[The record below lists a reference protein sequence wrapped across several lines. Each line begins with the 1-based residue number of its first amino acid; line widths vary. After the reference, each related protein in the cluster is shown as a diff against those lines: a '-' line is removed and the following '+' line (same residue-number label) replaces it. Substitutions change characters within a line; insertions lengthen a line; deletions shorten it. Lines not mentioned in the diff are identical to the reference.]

1 MASQTASVSFGQP
14 LSRHWSEAR
23 SDPPPSSR
31 CRAVHEQEGHHVG
44 ISTRLPTPK
53 LCWFFFQQSFTHP
66 LDDTLKEQSKDCHSV
81 PASQDVHTQGHFQQ
95 QLSFLEISLTSTTG
109 PQGLQRPH
117 RRQSP
122 LPPGCTSPASFSL
135 ALGRAAFPLSVPLLC
150 HLPSTPAWL
159 WSQAEHLHLLGLG
172 HLVLCWPVTSLSV
185 FPVP

>member
-1 MASQTASVSFGQP
+1 MRQGLTHLHPVDAGQFMNRKDITSGSPLICLLLTSAGSSFNSLLLTLLMIHSRNSPRSGQ
-14 LSRHWSEAR
+14 
-23 SDPPPSSR
+23 
-31 CRAVHEQEGHHVG
+31 
-44 ISTRLPTPK
+44 
-53 LCWFFFQQSFTHP
+53 FTV
-66 LDDTLKEQSKDCHSV
+66 HSV
-81 PASQDVHTQGHFQQ
+81 AGSQDVHTQGHFQQ
-95 QLSFLEISLTSTTG
+95 QVSFLEISLTSTTG

-122 LPPGCTSPASFSL
+122 LLPGCTSPASFSL